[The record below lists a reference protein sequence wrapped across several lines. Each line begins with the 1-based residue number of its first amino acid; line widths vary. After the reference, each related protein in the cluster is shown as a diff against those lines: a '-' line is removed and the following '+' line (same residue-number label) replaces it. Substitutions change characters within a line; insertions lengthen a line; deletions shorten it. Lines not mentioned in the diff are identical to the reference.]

1 MKLKKIASL
10 MLAGIMAVS
19 MLTACGG
26 KTVNDGENNNGTVV
40 VPTSSIVTA
49 VNNGQ
54 DATNKVKINFTADAS
69 LDAALA
75 KAVDAI
81 GEYPAAVGL
90 NVQMARLTGME
101 IGFDDMLGDKDSAH
115 NQLIKKDGEKMERF
129 EAFPL
134 MSTFADKAAAEKA
147 AAKYIDEEIVSQL
160 DDTTLTGET
169 KYNTKYADLAYT
181 GSVSMV
187 SATANDGTVNYYVAV
202 VITRTVNV
210 ETLKPAEAC

>member
-10 MLAGIMAVS
+10 ALAGVMAVS

-26 KTVNDGENNNGTVV
+26 KTVNDGENNNGSVV

-54 DATNKVKINFTADAS
+54 DATNKVKIEFTSDAS
-69 LDAALA
+69 LDAALT

-81 GEYPAAVGL
+81 GEYPATFGL
-90 NVQMARLTGME
+90 NWQMKRLTGME
-101 IGFDDMLGDKDSAH
+101 CGFGDMLGNKDSVH
-115 NQLIKKDGEKMERF
+115 ETLITMDGNKMERF

-134 MSTFADKAAAEKA
+134 MSKFADKAAAEKA
-147 AAKYIDEEIVSQL
+147 AAKFIDEEIVSKL
-160 DDTTLTGET
+160 DDTTLTGKT
-169 KYNTKYADLAYT
+169 LYNTKYADLAYT

-210 ETLKPAEAC
+210 KTLKPAEA

>member
-19 MLTACGG
+19 MLTACGS

-54 DATNKVKINFTADAS
+54 DATNKVKIEFTSDAS

-81 GEYPAAVGL
+81 GEYPIGL
-90 NVQMARLTGME
+90 NAQMVRLTGME
-101 IGFDDMLGDKDSAH
+101 YGFDDMLGDKDSVH
-115 NQLIKKDGEKMERF
+115 NTLITMDGNKMERF

-147 AAKYIDEEIVSQL
+147 AAKYIDEEIVSKL
-160 DDTTLTGET
+160 DDTTLTGKT
-169 KYNTKYADLAYT
+169 QYNTKYADLAYT

-210 ETLKPAEAC
+210 KTLKPAEA

>member
-26 KTVNDGENNNGTVV
+26 NTVNDGENNNGTVV

-54 DATNKVKINFTADAS
+54 DATNDVKIEFTSDAS
-69 LDAALA
+69 LDAALT

-81 GEYPAAVGL
+81 GESPFGL
-90 NVQMARLTGME
+90 NWQMKRLTGMDY
-101 IGFDDMLGDKDSAH
+101 GFDDMLGSKDSIH
-115 NQLIKKDGEKMERF
+115 ETLITMDGNKMERF

-134 MSTFADKAAAEKA
+134 MSAFADKAAAEKA

-160 DDTTLTGET
+160 DDTTLTDKT
-169 KYNTKYADLAYT
+169 QYNTKYADLAYT

-210 ETLKPAEAC
+210 KTLKPAEA

>member
-54 DATNKVKINFTADAS
+54 DATNKVKIEFTSDAS

-81 GEYPAAVGL
+81 GEYPVGL
-90 NVQMARLTGME
+90 NWQMARLTGME
-101 IGFDDMLGDKDSAH
+101 HGFDDMLGDKDSVH
-115 NQLIKKDGEKMERF
+115 GTLITMDGNKMERF

-134 MSTFADKAAAEKA
+134 MSKFADKAAAEKA
-147 AAKYIDEEIVSQL
+147 AAKYIDEEIVSKL
-160 DDTTLTGET
+160 DDTTLTGKT
-169 KYNTKYADLAYT
+169 QYNTKYADLAYT

-210 ETLKPAEAC
+210 KTLKPAEA

>member
-26 KTVNDGENNNGTVV
+26 NTVSDGENNNGTVV

-54 DATNKVKINFTADAS
+54 DATNKVKIEFTSDAS
-69 LDAALA
+69 LDAALT

-81 GEYPAAVGL
+81 GEYPIGL
-90 NVQMARLTGME
+90 NWQMKRLTGME
-101 IGFDDMLGDKDSAH
+101 YGFGDMLGSKDSVH
-115 NQLIKKDGEKMERF
+115 ETLITMDGNKMERF

-134 MSTFADKAAAEKA
+134 MSAFADKAAAEKA
-147 AAKYIDEEIVSQL
+147 AAKYIDEKIVSQL
-160 DDTTLTGET
+160 DDTTLTGKT
-169 KYNTKYADLAYT
+169 QYNTKYADLAYT

-210 ETLKPAEAC
+210 KTLKPAEA

>member
-10 MLAGIMAVS
+10 ALAGVMAVS

-54 DATNKVKINFTADAS
+54 DATNKVKIEFTSDAS
-69 LDAALA
+69 LDAALT

-81 GEYPAAVGL
+81 GEYPIGL
-90 NVQMARLTGME
+90 NWQMKRLTGME
-101 IGFDDMLGDKDSAH
+101 YGFGDMLGSKDSVH
-115 NQLIKKDGEKMERF
+115 DKLITMDGNKMERF

-134 MSTFADKAAAEKA
+134 MSKYADKAAAEKA
-147 AAKYIDEEIVSQL
+147 AAKYIDEEIVSKL
-160 DDTTLTGET
+160 DDTTLTGKT
-169 KYNTKYADLAYT
+169 QYKTDYADLAYT

-210 ETLKPAEAC
+210 KTLKPAEA

>member
-10 MLAGIMAVS
+10 ALAGVMAVS

-54 DATNKVKINFTADAS
+54 DATNDVKIEFTSDAS

-81 GEYPAAVGL
+81 GEYPAVVGL

-101 IGFDDMLGDKDSAH
+101 CGFGDMLGSKDSVH
-115 NQLIKKDGEKMERF
+115 ETLITMDGNKMERF

-134 MSTFADKAAAEKA
+134 MSAFADKAAAEKA
-147 AAKYIDEEIVSQL
+147 AAKYIDEEIVSKL
-160 DDTTLTGET
+160 DDTTLNDHTQNGQ
-169 KYNTKYADLAYT
+169 KYVNFDYE
-181 GSVSMV
+181 GSVSLV
-187 SATANDGTVNYYVAV
+187 SSTDNDGTVNYYVAV
-202 VITRTVNV
+202 VITRTTNV
-210 ETLKPAEAC
+210 LTLKGE